1 MDTFRVRCLY
11 LQLEISRSELHWRY
25 IWEFLVLIWYL
36 RGFPGGTS
44 GKEPACQC
52 RRCKRHKFDPW
63 VRKIPWRRAWQPTP
77 SCLKNP
83 TDRGA
88 WQAVVYR
95 IAKSWTGLKQ
105 LTMQA
110 HVRTRTHT
118 HTHTHTHLVLKVIRQ
133 NRKGVKIKGRGQ
145 TPES

>member
-1 MDTFRVRCLY
+1 MDTLRVRCLY
-11 LQLEISRSELHWRY
+11 LQLEISRSQLHWRY
-25 IWEFLVLIWYL
+25 IWEILVLIWYL

-52 RRCKRHKFDPW
+52 RRCKRHKFYPW
-63 VRKIPWRRAWQPTP
+63 VRKIPRRRAWQPTP

-88 WQAVVYR
+88 WQAVAYR
-95 IAKSWTGLKQ
+95 IAKSRTGLKQ
-105 LTMQA
+105 LS
-110 HVRTRTHT
+110 THAR
-118 HTHTHTHLVLKVIRQ
+118 THTHTHLVLKIIRQ
-133 NRKGVKIKGRGQ
+133 NRKGVKIKGGGL